1 MIYEDIYNI
10 LTGITTRVFHKV
22 IPENYNFSDLLVVYT
37 IKKIENN
44 IFPTDEEY
52 NMKIKIFHKSEMTCI
67 ETSVDIIDSLTTYKN
82 NTIRKIKFNYTDTL
96 YDDLL
101 DVNFLIIDMTITN
114 DLE

>member
-1 MIYEDIYNI
+1 MIYEDIYSI
-10 LTGITTRVFHKV
+10 LTGITTKVYHKV
-22 IPENYNFSDLLVVYT
+22 IPERYNFSDLLIVYT
-37 IKKIENN
+37 IKKNENI
-44 IFPTDEEY
+44 IFLTDEEY

-67 ETSVDIIDSLTTYKN
+67 ETSENIIGLLTTYKN
-82 NTIRKIKFNYTDTL
+82 NTIRKIVMNYTDTL